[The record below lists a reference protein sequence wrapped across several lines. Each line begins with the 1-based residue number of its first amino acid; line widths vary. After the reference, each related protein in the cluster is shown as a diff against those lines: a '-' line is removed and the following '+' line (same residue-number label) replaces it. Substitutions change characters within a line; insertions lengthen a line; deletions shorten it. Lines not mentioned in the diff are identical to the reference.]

1 MVESPAGQYAYS
13 GVGLTYCAHVY
24 NKREVYCMTIY
35 INGHKA
41 SKADIA
47 LLVSNCKNGIEV
59 ITDVHITPRGWL
71 SVSTI

>member
-1 MVESPAGQYAYS
+1 
-13 GVGLTYCAHVY
+13 
-24 NKREVYCMTIY
+24 MTIY
-35 INGHKA
+35 INGRKA

-71 SVSTI
+71 SVSTL

>member
-1 MVESPAGQYAYS
+1 MPY
-13 GVGLTYCAHVY
+13 
-24 NKREVYCMTIY
+24 KEVYCMTIY

-71 SVSTI
+71 SVSTV